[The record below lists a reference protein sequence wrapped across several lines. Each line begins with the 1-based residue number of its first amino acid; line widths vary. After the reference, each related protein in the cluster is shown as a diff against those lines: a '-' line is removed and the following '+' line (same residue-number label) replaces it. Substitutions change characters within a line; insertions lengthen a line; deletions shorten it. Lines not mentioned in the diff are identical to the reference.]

1 MKPERMIVGEKRILG
16 FSIRWF
22 HFVGNRIGDCYCF
35 LLCSVWLPRNWKKVK
50 MKKKSFF

>member
-22 HFVGNRIGDCYCF
+22 HFVGNRMGTVIVFYYALFGCQEIGRK
-35 LLCSVWLPRNWKKVK
+35 LK
-50 MKKKSFF
+50 